1 MPLPNRRLPLCKR
14 MSGRTIEVYGSAD
27 HFNTLEHSR
36 HCLQALCFLPRQQPA
51 ARHIVSNRQTAGWA
65 RLRLRQASAARCI
78 MTGLHDLHVTP
89 QQRPRADLPPIPPG
103 RLERPRGCSRYF
115 QERLPVSWRRC
126 ARGLVFWRGCA
137 RGPVFWRGCAR
148 GIVWRMVSSASRH
161 SVRHSGQAKALPR
174 MNALLSF
181 QISTRTFDMD
191 RVIEA
196 SHATPTPAV
205 VTPKEPVHARC
216 P

>member
-51 ARHIVSNRQTAGWA
+51 ARHVVSNRQTGGWA

-89 QQRPRADLPPIPPG
+89 QQRSRADLPPIPPV

-115 QERLPVSWRRC
+115 QERLPVS
-126 ARGLVFWRGCA
+126 
-137 RGPVFWRGCAR
+137 WRGCAR